1 MNTEFRRVDPPKPSI
16 PRTELPP
23 GPPELPVI
31 GQAFRLRR
39 DFIGLLRE
47 ASTYGDI
54 STLSVNP
61 VTICLTNAPELNR
74 EVLVTHHQTVSRGQ
88 TSSRVF
94 RWLLGNGVATCDF
107 SDHVAQRRLLQPQ
120 FHRRYVENY
129 SQSMTEIAARR
140 AEVWTDGMTLD
151 IEQEMRELALQVIV
165 KILFGADQSDM
176 VGRLG
181 RAFAEA
187 NDYIY
192 LRLTQPPALRGYLH
206 NLPLPSSR
214 RFQRAKAFVDGIV
227 YQMIRERRESDQTYA
242 DLLWLL
248 LQAKYEGE
256 EGEDAARMSDEQ
268 VRDEVVTLYFAGHD
282 TTAAALTWTLFLLS
296 HNPAVEARFHT
307 ELDEVL
313 GGRPA
318 AMADLPHLP
327 LTDQIVT
334 ESLRLYPPLWALG
347 RMAYEPV
354 SIGGFRIPPGVT
366 VMTCPVVTH
375 RDPRWFEQPDDFR
388 PQRWTEEFR
397 QQLPRFAY
405 FPFGGGPSQCIGEGI
420 AWMEMKILLATLC
433 QRWRFRHDLK
443 HKAEMLPRVTLLPKG
458 GMPATVERR
467 R

>member
-1 MNTEFRRVDPPKPSI
+1 MNNDSRRVDPPKPSI
-16 PRTELPP
+16 PRAELPP

-31 GQAFRLRR
+31 GQALRLRS

-47 ASTYGDI
+47 ASTYADI
-54 STLSVNP
+54 STISVNP

-74 EVLVTHHQTVSRGQ
+74 EVLVTHHQSVSRGQ
-88 TSSRVF
+88 ASSHVF
-94 RWLLGNGVATCDF
+94 RWLMGNGVATCDF
-107 SDHVAQRRLLQPQ
+107 SEHVAQRRMLQPQ
-120 FHRRYVENY
+120 FHRRHVENY

-140 AEVWTDGMTLD
+140 TEVWTDGMALD
-151 IEQEMRELALQVIV
+151 IEQEMRELSLQIIV

-181 RAFAEA
+181 RAFAQA
-187 NDYIY
+187 NEYLY
-192 LRLTQPPALRGYLH
+192 LRLTQPPALRDYLH
-206 NLPLPSSR
+206 SLPLPSSR
-214 RFQRAKAFVDGIV
+214 RFRRAKAFVDGIV
-227 YQMIRERRESDQTYA
+227 YQMIRERRESDQAYA

-248 LQAKYEGE
+248 LQARY
-256 EGEDAARMSDEQ
+256 EDAESGQDSGMSDEQ

-296 HNPAVEARFHT
+296 HNPAVEARFHA

-318 AMADLPHLP
+318 ALADLPHLP
-327 LTDQIVT
+327 LTDQILT

-347 RMAYEPV
+347 RMAFEPV
-354 SIGGFRIPPGVT
+354 SIGGFQIPPGVT
-366 VMTCPVVTH
+366 IMTCPVVTH
-375 RDPRWFEQPDDFR
+375 RDPRWFEQPDDFH

-397 QQLPRFAY
+397 KQLPRFAY
-405 FPFGGGPSQCIGEGI
+405 FPFGGGPNQCIGEEV
-420 AWMEMKILLATLC
+420 AWMEMKIVLATLC
-433 QRWRFRHDLK
+433 QRWRFRHDLR
-443 HKAEMLPRVTLLPKG
+443 HKAEMLPRITLLPKG